1 MSGKQRMSLPA
12 QMGIGMVLGVL
23 AGALAPHVGFD
34 PQWFKPFGQLF
45 INLVRMVVVPLVFAT
60 LVAGAA
66 SVGDVGRLGR
76 VAGKTLVYYF
86 ATTAVAICIGL
97 VLANLFQPGMGLDLS
112 TANLKARDVTPPS
125 LTQVLLNIVPINPM
139 DSLAKGSMLQIIF
152 FAVLLGFSLSICG
165 ERVRVV
171 TDFFNGMGEV
181 MIRVTTIV
189 MFYAPIG
196 VFALMAFTV
205 ASHGL
210 SVLLPL
216 IKLVIIMY
224 VACLLQIL
232 LVYLPCVRFSGL
244 TPGRFLK
251 GISEPLLIAFTTC
264 SSAAALSTNLI
275 SVEKLGASRSVASF
289 SIPLGNTINMD
300 GAAIYMG
307 IAAIFAAEVYGIPM
321 PLDKQ
326 FVVLLMALLASIGS
340 MGVPGAALI
349 MITMVFTQVGIP
361 LEAIAL
367 VAGVDRI
374 MDMAR
379 TTINVMGDAT
389 GAIFV
394 SRLENDMDPAR
405 GAAMKI

>member
-1 MSGKQRMSLPA
+1 M
-12 QMGIGMVLGVL
+12 
-23 AGALAPHVGFD
+23 
-34 PQWFKPFGQLF
+34 
-45 INLVRMVVVPLVFAT
+45 
-60 LVAGAA
+60 
-66 SVGDVGRLGR
+66 
-76 VAGKTLVYYF
+76 
-86 ATTAVAICIGL
+86 
-97 VLANLFQPGMGLDLS
+97 
-112 TANLKARDVTPPS
+112 
-125 LTQVLLNIVPINPM
+125 
-139 DSLAKGSMLQIIF
+139 
-152 FAVLLGFSLSICG
+152 
-165 ERVRVV
+165 
-171 TDFFNGMGEV
+171 
-181 MIRVTTIV
+181 
-189 MFYAPIG
+189 
-196 VFALMAFTV
+196 
-205 ASHGL
+205 
-210 SVLLPL
+210 LLPL

-232 LVYLPCVRFSGL
+232 LVYLPCVKFSGL

-275 SVEKLGASRSVASF
+275 SVEKLGASRSVSSF

>member
-1 MSGKQRMSLPA
+1 MNGKQRMSLPA

-86 ATTAVAICIGL
+86 ATTAIAICIGL
-97 VLANLFQPGMGLDLS
+97 VLANLFQPGVGLDLS

-181 MIRVTTIV
+181 MIRGTTIV
-189 MFYAPIG
+189 MLYAPIG

-210 SVLLPL
+210 AVLLPL

-275 SVEKLGASRSVASF
+275 SVEKLGASRSVSSF

-405 GAAMKI
+405 GAAMKL

>member
-12 QMGIGMVLGVL
+12 QMGIGMALGVL
-23 AGALAPHVGFD
+23 AGALAPLAGID

-86 ATTAVAICIGL
+86 ATTAIAIFIGL

-112 TANLKARDVTPPS
+112 TANLKAKEVAPPS

-165 ERVRVV
+165 ERVKVV

-232 LVYLPCVRFSGL
+232 LVYLPCVKFSGL
-244 TPGRFLK
+244 TPGKFLK

-275 SVEKLGASRSVASF
+275 SVEKLGASRSVSSF

-326 FVVLLMALLASIGS
+326 FVVLLMALLASVGS

-405 GAAMKI
+405 GAAMKL

>member
-76 VAGKTLVYYF
+76 VAAKTLIYYF
-86 ATTAVAICIGL
+86 ATTAIAIFIGL

-139 DSLAKGSMLQIIF
+139 ESLAKGSMLQIIF

-165 ERVRVV
+165 ERVKVV

-232 LVYLPCVRFSGL
+232 LVYLPCVKFSGL

-275 SVEKLGASRSVASF
+275 SVEKLGASRSVSSF